1 MRKSILNISL
11 LAGILLLISCGNDSE
26 KSQQAAGAQ
35 AQQAKPYPVIEIIT
49 KTVEGN
55 TSYPVNIEGI
65 VNSEIRAKVSGYIN
79 KVMVDEGEK
88 VTMLVMPVMLNN

>member
-49 KTVEGN
+49 K
-55 TSYPVNIEGI
+55 Y
-65 VNSEIRAKVSGYIN
+65 RRYCKQ
-79 KVMVDEGEK
+79 
-88 VTMLVMPVMLNN
+88 